1 MEKDGSQEIQ
11 SDEDNI
17 ENSSLLINTLDDK
30 RKAS

>member
-11 SDEDNI
+11 SDEYKF
-17 ENSSLLINTLDDK
+17 ENASLLINTLDDK